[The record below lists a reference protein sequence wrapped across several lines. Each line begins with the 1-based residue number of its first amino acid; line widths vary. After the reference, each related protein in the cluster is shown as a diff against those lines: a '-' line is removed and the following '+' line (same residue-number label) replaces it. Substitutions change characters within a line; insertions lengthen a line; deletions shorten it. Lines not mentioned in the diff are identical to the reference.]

1 MVGQQGGDDHRE
13 LSASEYQRIEV
24 GIKLAADVLGT
35 EDELDAA
42 DDPQHE
48 ETFQE
53 ADDETGS
60 DDQFDI

>member
-35 EDELDAA
+35 ENELDAA
-42 DDPQHE
+42 DDPCLLY
-48 ETFQE
+48 TSDA
-53 ADDETGS
+53 ADD
-60 DDQFDI
+60 